1 MKAIILAG
9 GHSERFGQPKAFATI
24 DNEPFYKKIIQVL
37 QDTNMFNDIIIST
50 NDKLAPFF
58 DYSNVMIDEVK
69 VSDKGPLAGIYTVM
83 KAYQDEELFF
93 VVSVDTPMITGKAIS
108 GSYHFMVSHLIENHL
123 DIAAFSEN
131 GRMIPTIAFYNP
143 KILPVIK
150 QALTSNDYS
159 MKHVYD
165 QVSAAWLDVT
175 VIQSPDYWY
184 KNINYQQDLDSL
196 MQQIK

>member
-108 GSYHFMVSHLIENHL
+108 GLYH
-123 DIAAFSEN
+123 
-131 GRMIPTIAFYNP
+131 
-143 KILPVIK
+143 
-150 QALTSNDYS
+150 
-159 MKHVYD
+159 
-165 QVSAAWLDVT
+165 
-175 VIQSPDYWY
+175 
-184 KNINYQQDLDSL
+184 
-196 MQQIK
+196 